1 MPRKKKL
8 VNDELNEINEM
19 DCFIKDSIKK
29 LDFKIKLKF
38 KNEKQKLLYDTIME
52 NKITFVSGSPG
63 SGKSLITLMAALDI
77 IKNDKQ
83 YGDIILVKPIVEVS
97 RSIGLLPGTVQD
109 KIYSYFTSFYDN
121 LTKLIG
127 PAQVSYLKDNHIIKD
142 SILNF
147 LRGST
152 FNSIGPNGKTIGSV
166 VILDECFTGDTK
178 ISTDIYIDC
187 ESRVTKQS
195 NILTIVNNFKKGKD
209 INVLS
214 FNEIE
219 KKIEKNKV
227 IGIFENGEKDI
238 LNIKLELR
246 KKPIKTTEN
255 HPFYIFKNGEITQTL
270 SSNLKKDDLLIRFK
284 KSNSNNSDILTK
296 ESYDILLGFLLG
308 DGSLSRNK
316 QIKDGYRLSINHG
329 LSQKDYIEFCR
340 IILNA
345 KYKKGIKSGYTGNPI
360 LGIITKTL
368 NIDENFIN
376 SLYNLDRKKSISKD
390 IEEYFSIRTLSI
402 WMMDDG
408 YYNPKTK
415 SFFFNSHGFSKE
427 ENIILINILK
437 NKFNLDSSLLNE
449 KGVDYNYYYIT
460 IFIENNFN
468 IDNYKINFYD
478 NLTISKVED
487 IYLEGKELTYN
498 IEVEN
503 NNNYFAEDILV
514 HNCQNSTIHEMKT
527 FISRM
532 GEGSKLI
539 ILGDPEQIDIKLI
552 RGEKCGL
559 VDAIDRLMGI
569 SGIGLVEFNDDDI
582 VRDPFLIEIMK
593 RYKNP

>member
-1 MPRKKKL
+1 
-8 VNDELNEINEM
+8 
-19 DCFIKDSIKK
+19 
-29 LDFKIKLKF
+29 
-38 KNEKQKLLYDTIME
+38 ME

-166 VILDECFTGDTK
+166 VILDEG
-178 ISTDIYIDC
+178 
-187 ESRVTKQS
+187 
-195 NILTIVNNFKKGKD
+195 
-209 INVLS
+209 
-214 FNEIE
+214 
-219 KKIEKNKV
+219 
-227 IGIFENGEKDI
+227 
-238 LNIKLELR
+238 
-246 KKPIKTTEN
+246 
-255 HPFYIFKNGEITQTL
+255 
-270 SSNLKKDDLLIRFK
+270 
-284 KSNSNNSDILTK
+284 
-296 ESYDILLGFLLG
+296 
-308 DGSLSRNK
+308 
-316 QIKDGYRLSINHG
+316 
-329 LSQKDYIEFCR
+329 
-340 IILNA
+340 
-345 KYKKGIKSGYTGNPI
+345 
-360 LGIITKTL
+360 
-368 NIDENFIN
+368 
-376 SLYNLDRKKSISKD
+376 
-390 IEEYFSIRTLSI
+390 
-402 WMMDDG
+402 
-408 YYNPKTK
+408 
-415 SFFFNSHGFSKE
+415 
-427 ENIILINILK
+427 
-437 NKFNLDSSLLNE
+437 
-449 KGVDYNYYYIT
+449 
-460 IFIENNFN
+460 
-468 IDNYKINFYD
+468 
-478 NLTISKVED
+478 
-487 IYLEGKELTYN
+487 
-498 IEVEN
+498 
-503 NNNYFAEDILV
+503 
-514 HNCQNSTIHEMKT
+514 QNSTIHEMKT

-593 RYKNP
+593 RYKNS